1 MGTTTA
7 RLLVVGALL
16 QVLAGSAP
24 AATRTVRLDGTGDF
38 SAIQPALDACG
49 VCDTV
54 LVGPGTYTGAE
65 NRDLDFNGVD
75 LVLLSELGRD
85 QTVIDCEELGRGF
98 YLHLGET
105 IAATIA
111 GFTVRN
117 ALVDGN
123 GAGFLCYG
131 AGCSLR
137 DVMFEHCY
145 GSHGGGGGVSSG
157 ALEIINCGFVDC
169 HGLGNAG
176 ALRVATNSAV
186 SIRDTRFESNSA
198 GIGGALHVT
207 FSSLSIADCTFDSNL
222 DAGGGGAISLE
233 LNSSASITGSTFFGN
248 HGSDGGA
255 ISLDRTPEV
264 TVSDCWFEGNS
275 AGNKGGAI
283 WYEASSPPPPTAP
296 TIEDCLFLDNSA
308 EGGGAIGMWLNAS
321 PRILRCTFVGNSESG
336 EGGGAIRCE
345 NASSPILEQVL
356 IAENPGGGIY
366 TRLGSVPAL
375 SCCNVWDNP
384 GGNFTGEM
392 VDPTG
397 SNGNI
402 SLDPRFCLGLNPSSP
417 YMLHADSPC
426 APGNN
431 DCGVQIGAFG
441 VGCDVVA
448 AKETSWGAVKSLY

>member
-1 MGTTTA
+1 MRITTSQ
-7 RLLVVGALL
+7 LLVVGALL
-16 QVLAGSAP
+16 QALAGSAL
-24 AATRTVRLDGTGDF
+24 ATTHTVRLDGSGGF
-38 SAIQPALDACG
+38 STIQPAIDACSMG
-49 VCDTV
+49 DTV

-65 NRDLDFNGVD
+65 NRNLDFHGVD
-75 LVLLSELGRD
+75 LVLMSELGRD
-85 QTVIDCEELGRGF
+85 QTVIDCQELGRGF
-98 YLHLGET
+98 YLHTGET

-111 GFTVRN
+111 GFTIRN

-123 GAGFLCYG
+123 GGGFLCYG

-137 DVMFEHCY
+137 NVKFEHCY
-145 GSHGGGGGVSSG
+145 SSHGGGGGISTGNV
-157 ALEIINCGFVDC
+157 LLINCEFVDC
-169 HGLGNAG
+169 HGLGTGG
-176 ALRVATNSAV
+176 ALAIAYATME
-186 SIRDTRFESNSA
+186 IRECVFASNSA
-198 GIGGALHVT
+198 GEGGALKVG
-207 FSSLSIADCTFDSNL
+207 FSTISIADCTFDSNL
-222 DAGGGGAISLE
+222 DADGGGAISLE
-233 LNSSASITGSTFFGN
+233 LHSSASITGSSFLGN

-255 ISLDRTPEV
+255 ISLYRTPEV
-264 TVSDCWFEGNS
+264 TISDCWFDGNS

-296 TIEDCLFLDNSA
+296 TIEDCLFLGNSA

-356 IAENPGGGIY
+356 IVDNPGGGIY
-366 TRLGSVPAL
+366 TRLGSAPVL
-375 SCCNVWDNP
+375 SCCDVWDNP

-402 SLDPRFCLGLNPSSP
+402 SLDPRFCLGLNPASP
-417 YMLHADSPC
+417 YTLHADSPC

-441 VGCDVVA
+441 VGCEVVA